1 MKKITIILSL
11 ICVLAI
17 SSCEGFLDVTP
28 TNQADSSTSIT
39 SAADAQVMING
50 LMNKMTSSNYYGRNF
65 VLYGDTKGG
74 DLTIYT
80 AGFDDNMYY
89 FAHRV
94 EGGSQ
99 IGFWIRGYDCLLQAN
114 NIIQGIEAL
123 KEEGTTGLDDMLG
136 QALTLRA
143 LIHFD
148 LVRLYGKP
156 YNMDGGASHGIP
168 VVTAPVDAGEKPQ
181 RDPVKK
187 VYDQIVADL
196 TKAAPLISKSK
207 SNGYVN
213 YYANQ
218 AILGKVYMY
227 MDNFSSALTCFK
239 NIIDSKAYTL
249 YTPEK
254 WVASWKTQFGS
265 ESIFELAMYPNEGD
279 LGASS
284 LGVRYSRREHAH
296 NSAYGYFMASTYW
309 KNIMGENDIRWGIM
323 TFDHMKGQ
331 ETRSNWDDCCYKY
344 LGSPTLAGDGK
355 STYTAVN
362 IKVIRLSEVY
372 LLAAE
377 CALKSDK
384 GAAANYLNAIS
395 KRDPDRP
402 AWTAST
408 INEDAVY
415 NEYRRELLT
424 EGKLFFE
431 QMRQNRKVTFEDD
444 AWGFGT
450 TSQYR
455 DKTIDRTFFRAILPI
470 GIDEINSNPDIYQN
484 PGY

>member
-1 MKKITIILSL
+1 MKKINIILSL

-50 LMNKMTSSNYYGRNF
+50 LMRKMTSSNYYGRNF
-65 VLYGDTKGG
+65 VQYGDAKGG

-89 FAHRV
+89 FAHRA
-94 EGGSQ
+94 ESGSQ
-99 IGFWIRGYDCLLQAN
+99 IGFWITGYDCLLQAN
-114 NIIQGIEAL
+114 NIIKNIEAL

-156 YNMDGGASHGIP
+156 YNMDGGASYGVP
-168 VVTAPVDAGEKPQ
+168 VVTAPVDAGAKPQ
-181 RDPVKK
+181 RNTVKE
-187 VYDQIVADL
+187 VYDQVVADL
-196 TKAAPLISKSK
+196 TKAAPLLSKSK
-207 SNGYVN
+207 SNGYIN

-249 YTPEK
+249 YTPAN
-254 WVASWKTQFGS
+254 WVGSWKNQFGS

-296 NSAYGYFMASTYW
+296 NSAYGYFMASSYW
-309 KNIMGENDIRWGIM
+309 QNIMGKNDIRWGIM
-323 TFDHMKGQ
+323 TYDHMKGE

-344 LGSPTLAGDGK
+344 LGDVNLAGDGK

-362 IKVIRLSEVY
+362 IKVIRLSEIY

-415 NEYRRELLT
+415 NEYRRELLA

>member
-1 MKKITIILSL
+1 MKKINIILSL

-28 TNQADSSTSIT
+28 TNQADSTTSIT

-50 LMNKMTSSNYYGRNF
+50 LMQKMTSSSYYGRNF
-65 VLYGDTKGG
+65 VQYGDAKGG
-74 DLTIYT
+74 DITIYT

-89 FAHRV
+89 FAHRA

-99 IGFWIRGYDCLLQAN
+99 IGFWTTGYNCLLQAN
-114 NIIQGIEAL
+114 NLVVNLEKL
-123 KEEGTTGLDDMLG
+123 KEEGLTGLDNLLG
-136 QALTLRA
+136 QALTIRA

-156 YNMDGGASHGIP
+156 YNMDGGASYGVP
-168 VVTAPVDAGEKPQ
+168 VVTAPVDATAQLQ
-181 RDPVKK
+181 RNTVKE
-187 VYDQIVADL
+187 VYDQVVADL
-196 TKAAPLISKSK
+196 TKAAPFLSKSK
-207 SNGYVN
+207 SNGYLN
-213 YYANQ
+213 YYGNQ

-227 MDNFSSALTCFK
+227 MDNFSAALTCFK

-249 YTPEK
+249 YTPAN

-265 ESIFELAMYPNEGD
+265 ESIFEFAMYPNEGD

-284 LGVRYSRREHAH
+284 LGVRYSRKNHAH
-296 NSAYGYFMASTYW
+296 SNAYGYFMASTYW
-309 KNIMGENDIRWGIM
+309 KNIMGANDIRWGIM
-323 TFDHMKGQ
+323 TYDHMKD
-331 ETRSNWDDCCYKY
+331 EEERSNWDDCCYKY
-344 LGSPTLAGDGK
+344 LGDSNLAGDGK
-355 STYTAVN
+355 STHTAVN
-362 IKVIRLSEVY
+362 IKVIRLSEIY

-395 KRDPDRP
+395 KRDPDR
-402 AWTAST
+402 AEWTAST